1 MKTTPVSSGQL
12 ARAAGMISG
21 MILFSRLLGFVREAL
36 TANLFTRAE
45 TDPFFA
51 AFIIPDFMYYLLVGG
66 ALSAAFIPLF
76 SEYLAKGEETEG
88 WKMASTFLNVTI
100 ILLACFSLLGM
111 VFARQLAPLQ
121 AYQMKEGKLELLVE
135 LTRMMFPAVFFTAL
149 AGLMGGVLNSYQRF
163 FIPAFGPIL
172 YNVGIILGAWFLG
185 PRFGIKGMAFGVVAG
200 AITNFLTQA
209 FAVKKI
215 SGYNPFYINLQ
226 HPGYKKMIRLM
237 VPAILGLS
245 ATQLNIWVTTNMAS
259 ALPEG
264 SITYL
269 RLAQRLVLLPL
280 GIFASAVSTAF
291 FPTLSQLTAVGKWTE
306 FKENLILGIR
316 VILFIT
322 IPSAFGFI
330 SMRTEIIRLLYE
342 RGEFTPLQSELTAY
356 ALFFYSLGLFAHG
369 VIQILPRGFY
379 ALKDTVTPVKVSLV
393 TVLLSIGLNFLFL
406 KYTPLQHGGLALS
419 FSLMGVA
426 NMLLSFFLLRRKVG
440 GLRSGKLI
448 KTGLQSILAGLGMSV
463 VIRLFLPFWNR
474 FLAGMGL
481 TVNLFRL
488 LQVMGG
494 IGIGVIFYLALAA
507 VLRMEEVKL
516 IEKIIRKNG

>member
-12 ARAAGMISG
+12 ARTAGMISG

-51 AFIIPDFMYYLLVGG
+51 AFTIPDFMYYLLVGG

-76 SEYLAKGEETEG
+76 SEYLAKGEEAEG

-100 ILLACFSLLGM
+100 ILLALFSLIGM
-111 VFARQLAPLQ
+111 VFARQIAPLQ
-121 AYQMKEGKLELLVE
+121 AYQMKEGKLELLIV

-185 PRFGIKGMAFGVVAG
+185 PRFGIKGMAFGVVIG
-200 AITNFLTQA
+200 AIANFLTQA
-209 FAVKKI
+209 FTVKQI

-237 VPAILGLS
+237 IPAILGLS

-291 FPTLSQLTAVGKWTE
+291 FPTLSQLTAVGRWTE

-330 SMRTEIIRLLYE
+330 TMRTEIIRLLYE
-342 RGEFTPLQSELTAY
+342 RGEFTPHQSELTAY
-356 ALFFYSLGLFAHG
+356 ALLFYSLGLFAHG

-379 ALKDTVTPVKVSLV
+379 ALKDTITPVKVSIT
-393 TVLLSIGLNFLFL
+393 TVLLSIGLNILFL

-426 NMLLSFFLLRRKVG
+426 NMLLSFYLLRKKVG

-448 KTGLQSILAGLGMSV
+448 KTGMQATLAAFGMSV
-463 VIRLFLPFWNR
+463 AIRLFLPFWNR
-474 FLAGMGL
+474 ILGGLGL

-488 LQVMGG
+488 IQVTGD
-494 IGIGVIFYLALAA
+494 
-507 VLRMEEVKL
+507 
-516 IEKIIRKNG
+516 

>member
-1 MKTTPVSSGQL
+1 MP
-12 ARAAGMISG
+12 
-21 MILFSRLLGFVREAL
+21 RLLFRTL
-36 TANLFTRAE
+36 CTIFWW
-45 TDPFFA
+45 
-51 AFIIPDFMYYLLVGG
+51 GG